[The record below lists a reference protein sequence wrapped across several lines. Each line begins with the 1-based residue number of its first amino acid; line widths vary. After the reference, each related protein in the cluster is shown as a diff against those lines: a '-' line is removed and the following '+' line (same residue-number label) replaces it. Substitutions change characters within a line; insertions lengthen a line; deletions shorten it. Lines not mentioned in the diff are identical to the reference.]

1 MNFKT
6 ETLIEGLACDY
17 FMSYV
22 DVITV
27 KKYIYVSYVSNIGS
41 FDCRCNK
48 EQAKYTCPRCNLG
61 YCGLSCYRHKEH
73 SDCSE
78 AFYKECCMEALEDQ
92 DVRWA
97 ESI

>member
-27 KKYIYVSYVSNIGS
+27 KKKYMYHMLIILAHLIVDATRSRLSTRAPDVTWGTVG
-41 FDCRCNK
+41 CRVTDTRST
-48 EQAKYTCPRCNLG
+48 AIAPRPSTRSAVWKL
-61 YCGLSCYRHKEH
+61 
-73 SDCSE
+73 
-78 AFYKECCMEALEDQ
+78 
-92 DVRWA
+92 
-97 ESI
+97 